1 MASIENKKQNKA
13 ERISNGMDFKVPKEV
28 KEIANG
34 LIKAGYEAYLVGG
47 CVRDLIMKRE
57 PKDWDITTNAAPER
71 IQEIFPESVYENVF
85 GTVGVKTGSE
95 NETLKIIEVTTYR
108 LEGKYTDK
116 RHPDKIEFAKTI
128 EEDLGRRDFVMNAI
142 ALGFGDGNMNHES
155 RSMDERKKKTER
167 NPLFIIHNSQFIL
180 IDPHGGL
187 DDISKKIISTVG
199 DPSTR
204 FEEDALRLIRA
215 VRFAAQLGFEI
226 EHETARAIRENAGLL
241 EMITKERVRDE
252 LTKMIMA
259 PGAAEGIILL
269 EDLGLLRYVIPELRE
284 GVAIGQNKHHI
295 YTVFDHNV
303 RALNYTAEKGYS
315 LEVRLAALLHDVGKP
330 KSKRGEG
337 IDSTFYSHEVI
348 GARMTAKIMDRL
360 RFSKE
365 VAEKVIHLVRH
376 HLFYYNVG
384 EVTEAGVRR
393 FLARV
398 GPENIS
404 DLIKVREADR
414 IGSGVPKAAPYKIRH
429 LLFMIEKVK
438 HDPLHPKML
447 ALDGNDLMALL
458 KIEPGPRVGMI
469 LIILLEDV
477 LDDPK
482 RNTKEYLKSRAVEL
496 GKLSE
501 LALKQKAEEARAKKD
516 EANSAVEDEMK
527 RKYYVK

>member
-1 MASIENKKQNKA
+1 
-13 ERISNGMDFKVPKEV
+13 MDFKVPKEV
-28 KEIANG
+28 NEIANG
-34 LIKAGYEAYLVGG
+34 LTKAGYEAYLVGG
-47 CVRDLIMKRE
+47 CVRDLIMKCE
-57 PKDWDITTNAAPER
+57 PKDWDITTSAEPEK
-71 IQEIFPESVYENVF
+71 IQEIFPESVYENDF
-85 GTVGVKTGSE
+85 GTVGVKTGSDD
-95 NETLKIIEVTTYR
+95 ETLKIVEVTTFR

-116 RHPDKIEFAKTI
+116 RHPDEIKFAKNV
-128 EEDLGRRDFVMNAI
+128 EDDLDRRDFTINAI
-142 ALGFGDGNMNHES
+142 ALD
-155 RSMDERKKKTER
+155 
-167 NPLFIIHNSQFIL
+167 LNSKNGKL
-180 IDPHGGL
+180 IDQHGGL
-187 DDISKKIISTVG
+187 NDISQKVISTVG
-199 DPSTR
+199 DPGTR
-204 FEEDALRLIRA
+204 FEEDALRLMRA
-215 VRFAAQLGFEI
+215 VRLAAQLGFEI

-241 EMITKERVRDE
+241 EMIAKERVRDE
-252 LTKMIMA
+252 LTKMIMT
-259 PGAAEGIILL
+259 PRAAEGIILL

-284 GVAIGQNKHHI
+284 GIAIGQNKHHI

-348 GARMTAKIMDRL
+348 GARMATKIVDRL

-365 VAEKVIHLVRH
+365 IAGKVIHLVRH

-398 GPENIS
+398 GPENID

-447 ALDGNDLMALL
+447 ALDGNELMKLL
-458 KIEPGPRVGMI
+458 DVKPGPHIGMI
-469 LIILLEDV
+469 LMILLEDV
-477 LDDPK
+477 LDDPT
-482 RNTKEYLKSRAVEL
+482 RNTKEYLTIRATEL
-496 GKLSE
+496 GKLPD
-501 LALKQKAEEARAKKD
+501 AGLKKKAEEAKSKKD
-516 EANSAVEDEMK
+516 EANSAIEGEMK
-527 RKYYVK
+527 KKYYVQ